1 VWEGFRM
8 GQQGSLADMILSEP
22 GAIEERFRKATLS
35 KSESGWYEVDM
46 VLPHL
51 KKGRRVLMSA
61 GALAD
66 ETGAVRGALQT
77 VREVPGTS
85 LEATLGDSDQV
96 NEAFVSPVYRVNA
109 KGRINS
115 WNRGCEEMFGYP
127 SSQMIGRNAADLV
140 SARYRPL
147 FEEAITR
154 AFQGET
160 SGTKTW
166 RCQHREGKPVYVA
179 ARVYP
184 LRAGNGGEKECAVVN
199 ANVTEITLRLKKSET
214 EAVETKEKL
223 KALSEEYGLLKKNIA
238 SFIRKK
244 DEQ

>member
-1 VWEGFRM
+1 
-8 GQQGSLADMILSEP
+8 
-22 GAIEERFRKATLS
+22 
-35 KSESGWYEVDM
+35 
-46 VLPHL
+46 
-51 KKGRRVLMSA
+51 
-61 GALAD
+61 
-66 ETGAVRGALQT
+66 
-77 VREVPGTS
+77 
-85 LEATLGDSDQV
+85 
-96 NEAFVSPVYRVNA
+96 
-109 KGRINS
+109 
-115 WNRGCEEMFGYP
+115 MFGYL

-184 LRAGNGGEKECAVVN
+184 LQAGNGGEKECAVVN
-199 ANVTEITLRLKKSET
+199 ANVTDIALRLKKSET

-223 KALSEEYGLLKKNIA
+223 KAMSEEYGLLKKNIA

-244 DEQ
+244 EE